1 MNNLFSEP
9 IWSRQAGMWSPDWGI
24 NISVMTPRVQTLT
37 THSQYSSR
45 PGTKGKVTGQ
55 TCPNYAQT
63 ETDCEF
69 RTNKQRTPHLLTS
82 SPPYNSLSTEI
93 CVKTEEKQIWF
104 AVLIW
109 SERCGGGGGSW
120 RSGGLGQVNCCISPL
135 SPGLTGC
142 VGLQYPARINLT
154 RTALSWHTNCES
166 CELCW
171 FITCFS
177 EIIMS
182 TISHHHHHNHPLYL

>member
-55 TCPNYAQT
+55 TCPNYTPRQRRTVSSEQT
-63 ETDCEF
+63 NRE
-69 RTNKQRTPHLLTS
+69 HLTS

-93 CVKTEEKQIWF
+93 CVKTEEKQIW
-104 AVLIW
+104 
-109 SERCGGGGGSW
+109 SEEVWGRGSR
-120 RSGGLGQVNCCISPL
+120 RSGGLGQVNCCISL
-135 SPGLTGC
+135 ARTGWVC
-142 VGLQYPARINLT
+142 WTTISCPPARINLT
-154 RTALSWHTNCES
+154 RTALPVVTHKPHSPVSYVGSLHA
-166 CELCW
+166 
-171 FITCFS
+171 FQK
-177 EIIMS
+177 
-182 TISHHHHHNHPLYL
+182 